1 MLKAKR
7 FTDLGLDP
15 HFSYTNNDLL
25 SKIHNTNIFAKA
37 IYKLS
42 SHWESQ
48 TLLSTSNSSNEGRYV
63 FLQMATLDS
72 LNRIFTPIPSTFN
85 AVDIQQNITGTF
97 PLGPIKNRLLAG
109 VDYVQNKSHSWH
121 AELWPYD
128 RIKKNAEPDYF
139 SLQKL
144 YSLMQN
150 NTDITPLAG
159 TTGLLKDCH
168 TDRFLLPESILF
180 LKNLPELET
189 IAKRERFIDFGAAA
203 TLNTILELGEKNVPK
218 ILYQAISLAANPG
231 VRSLATIGGNIAQAP
246 MQNSCL
252 IPLIALDTKIEIRT
266 RKETFWMPLIQYCD
280 ESSTV
285 LRQSPHII
293 LRVRVPFEEWTISYY
308 KRLGPIGHITAD
320 TASFVFMARTQKNLL
335 SDVKL
340 LFGSTQLIKS
350 KEFENLL
357 TGKGLPID
365 RRSVGALMKETEEI
379 FSDTFSAAEISE
391 FQKACFFNL
400 IQESIYLLTN

>member
-1 MLKAKR
+1 MKNNYTINIAK
-7 FTDLGLDP
+7 TMTEL
-15 HFSYTNNDLL
+15 YT
-25 SKIHNTNIFAKA
+25 
-37 IYKLS
+37 
-42 SHWESQ
+42 
-48 TLLSTSNSSNEGRYV
+48 
-63 FLQMATLDS
+63 
-72 LNRIFTPIPSTFN
+72 
-85 AVDIQQNITGTF
+85 
-97 PLGPIKNRLLAG
+97 
-109 VDYVQNKSHSWH
+109 
-121 AELWPYD
+121 
-128 RIKKNAEPDYF
+128 
-139 SLQKL
+139 
-144 YSLMQN
+144 LMQN
-150 NTDITPLAG
+150 NTGITPLAG
-159 TTGLLKDCH
+159 TTGLLKDCR
-168 TDRFLLPESILF
+168 TDRFVLPESILF

-203 TLNTILELGEKNVPK
+203 TLGTILELGEKNVPQ

-246 MQNSCL
+246 MQHSCL
-252 IPLIALDTKIEIRT
+252 IPLVALDTKIEIRT

-340 LFGSTQLIKS
+340 LFGATQLIKS

-379 FSDTFSAAEISE
+379 FNDTFAAAEISK
-391 FQKACFFNL
+391 FQKAYFLNL
-400 IQESIYLLTN
+400 IEESMYLLTN

>member
-1 MLKAKR
+1 MKNNYIVNTAK
-7 FTDLGLDP
+7 
-15 HFSYTNNDLL
+15 S
-25 SKIHNTNIFAKA
+25 
-37 IYKLS
+37 
-42 SHWESQ
+42 
-48 TLLSTSNSSNEGRYV
+48 
-63 FLQMATLDS
+63 M
-72 LNRIFTPIPSTFN
+72 
-85 AVDIQQNITGTF
+85 
-97 PLGPIKNRLLAG
+97 
-109 VDYVQNKSHSWH
+109 
-121 AELWPYD
+121 AELYT
-128 RIKKNAEPDYF
+128 
-139 SLQKL
+139 
-144 YSLMQN
+144 LMQN
-150 NTDITPLAG
+150 HTDITPLAG
-159 TTGLLKDCH
+159 TTGLLKGCH
-168 TDRFLLPESILF
+168 SDRFLLPESILF

-203 TLNTILELGEKNVPK
+203 TLNTILELGEKNVPP

-280 ESSTV
+280 ESSNV
-285 LRQSPHII
+285 LRHTPHII
-293 LRVRVPFEEWTISYY
+293 LRVRVPFEEWNITYY

-340 LFGSTQLIKS
+340 LFGGTQLIKS

-400 IQESIYLLTN
+400 IEESIYLLTN

>member
-1 MLKAKR
+1 M
-7 FTDLGLDP
+7 
-15 HFSYTNNDLL
+15 
-25 SKIHNTNIFAKA
+25 
-37 IYKLS
+37 
-42 SHWESQ
+42 
-48 TLLSTSNSSNEGRYV
+48 
-63 FLQMATLDS
+63 
-72 LNRIFTPIPSTFN
+72 
-85 AVDIQQNITGTF
+85 
-97 PLGPIKNRLLAG
+97 
-109 VDYVQNKSHSWH
+109 
-121 AELWPYD
+121 AELYT
-128 RIKKNAEPDYF
+128 
-139 SLQKL
+139 
-144 YSLMQN
+144 LMQN

-203 TLNTILELGEKNVPK
+203 TLNTILELGEKNVPQ

-293 LRVRVPFEEWTISYY
+293 FRVRVPFEEWTISYY

-365 RRSVGALMKETEEI
+365 RRSVGALMKETEDI

-400 IQESIYLLTN
+400 IEESIYLLTN

>member
-1 MLKAKR
+1 MKNNHIVNTAK
-7 FTDLGLDP
+7 
-15 HFSYTNNDLL
+15 S
-25 SKIHNTNIFAKA
+25 
-37 IYKLS
+37 
-42 SHWESQ
+42 
-48 TLLSTSNSSNEGRYV
+48 
-63 FLQMATLDS
+63 M
-72 LNRIFTPIPSTFN
+72 
-85 AVDIQQNITGTF
+85 
-97 PLGPIKNRLLAG
+97 
-109 VDYVQNKSHSWH
+109 
-121 AELWPYD
+121 AELYT
-128 RIKKNAEPDYF
+128 
-139 SLQKL
+139 
-144 YSLMQN
+144 LMQN

-159 TTGLLKDCH
+159 ATGLLKDCH
-168 TDRFLLPESILF
+168 TDRFLLPESILL
-180 LKNLPELET
+180 LKKLPELET

-203 TLNTILELGEKNVPK
+203 TLNTILELGEKNVPQ

-231 VRSLATIGGNIAQAP
+231 IRSLATIGGNIAQAP

-280 ESSTV
+280 ESSNV
-285 LRQSPHII
+285 LRHTPHII

-320 TASFVFMARTQKNLL
+320 TASFVFLARTQKNLL

-340 LFGSTQLIKS
+340 LFGGTQLIKN

-379 FSDTFSAAEISE
+379 FSGTFSSIDISE

-400 IQESIYLLTN
+400 IEESMYLLTS

>member
-1 MLKAKR
+1 MKNNYTINIAK
-7 FTDLGLDP
+7 TMTEL
-15 HFSYTNNDLL
+15 YT
-25 SKIHNTNIFAKA
+25 
-37 IYKLS
+37 
-42 SHWESQ
+42 
-48 TLLSTSNSSNEGRYV
+48 
-63 FLQMATLDS
+63 
-72 LNRIFTPIPSTFN
+72 
-85 AVDIQQNITGTF
+85 
-97 PLGPIKNRLLAG
+97 
-109 VDYVQNKSHSWH
+109 
-121 AELWPYD
+121 
-128 RIKKNAEPDYF
+128 
-139 SLQKL
+139 
-144 YSLMQN
+144 LMQN
-150 NTDITPLAG
+150 NTGITPLAG
-159 TTGLLKDCH
+159 TTGLLKDCR
-168 TDRFLLPESILF
+168 TDRFVLPESILF

-203 TLNTILELGEKNVPK
+203 TLGTILELGEKNVPQ

-246 MQNSCL
+246 MQHSCL

-340 LFGSTQLIKS
+340 LFGATQLIKS

-379 FSDTFSAAEISE
+379 FNDTFAAAEISK
-391 FQKACFFNL
+391 FQKAYFLNL
-400 IQESIYLLTN
+400 IEESMYLLTN

>member
-1 MLKAKR
+1 MKNNYTINIAK
-7 FTDLGLDP
+7 TMTEL
-15 HFSYTNNDLL
+15 YT
-25 SKIHNTNIFAKA
+25 
-37 IYKLS
+37 
-42 SHWESQ
+42 
-48 TLLSTSNSSNEGRYV
+48 
-63 FLQMATLDS
+63 
-72 LNRIFTPIPSTFN
+72 
-85 AVDIQQNITGTF
+85 
-97 PLGPIKNRLLAG
+97 
-109 VDYVQNKSHSWH
+109 
-121 AELWPYD
+121 
-128 RIKKNAEPDYF
+128 
-139 SLQKL
+139 
-144 YSLMQN
+144 LMQN
-150 NTDITPLAG
+150 NTGITPLAG
-159 TTGLLKDCH
+159 TTGLLKDCR
-168 TDRFLLPESILF
+168 TDRFALPESILF

-203 TLNTILELGEKNVPK
+203 TLGTILELGEKNVPQ

-246 MQNSCL
+246 MQHSCL
-252 IPLIALDTKIEIRT
+252 IPLVALDTKIEIRT

-379 FSDTFSAAEISE
+379 FSETFSAAEISE
-391 FQKACFFNL
+391 FQKACFLNL
-400 IQESIYLLTN
+400 IEESIYLLTN

>member
-1 MLKAKR
+1 
-7 FTDLGLDP
+7 
-15 HFSYTNNDLL
+15 
-25 SKIHNTNIFAKA
+25 
-37 IYKLS
+37 
-42 SHWESQ
+42 
-48 TLLSTSNSSNEGRYV
+48 
-63 FLQMATLDS
+63 
-72 LNRIFTPIPSTFN
+72 
-85 AVDIQQNITGTF
+85 
-97 PLGPIKNRLLAG
+97 
-109 VDYVQNKSHSWH
+109 
-121 AELWPYD
+121 
-128 RIKKNAEPDYF
+128 
-139 SLQKL
+139 
-144 YSLMQN
+144 MQN
-150 NTDITPLAG
+150 NTGITPLAG
-159 TTGLLKDCH
+159 TTGLLKDCR
-168 TDRFLLPESILF
+168 TDRFVLPESILF

-203 TLNTILELGEKNVPK
+203 TLGTILELGEKNVPQ

-246 MQNSCL
+246 MQHSCL
-252 IPLIALDTKIEIRT
+252 IPLVALDTKIEIRT

-340 LFGSTQLIKS
+340 LFGATQLIKS

-379 FSDTFSAAEISE
+379 FSDTFAAAEISK
-391 FQKACFFNL
+391 FQKAYFLNL
-400 IQESIYLLTN
+400 IEESMYLLTN

>member
-1 MLKAKR
+1 MKNNYTINIAK
-7 FTDLGLDP
+7 TMTEL
-15 HFSYTNNDLL
+15 YT
-25 SKIHNTNIFAKA
+25 
-37 IYKLS
+37 
-42 SHWESQ
+42 
-48 TLLSTSNSSNEGRYV
+48 
-63 FLQMATLDS
+63 
-72 LNRIFTPIPSTFN
+72 
-85 AVDIQQNITGTF
+85 
-97 PLGPIKNRLLAG
+97 
-109 VDYVQNKSHSWH
+109 
-121 AELWPYD
+121 
-128 RIKKNAEPDYF
+128 
-139 SLQKL
+139 
-144 YSLMQN
+144 LMQN
-150 NTDITPLAG
+150 NTGITPLAG
-159 TTGLLKDCH
+159 TTGLLKDCR
-168 TDRFLLPESILF
+168 TDRFALPESILF

-203 TLNTILELGEKNVPK
+203 TLGTILELGEKNVPQ

-379 FSDTFSAAEISE
+379 FSETFSAAEISE
-391 FQKACFFNL
+391 FQKACFLNL
-400 IQESIYLLTN
+400 IEESIYLLTN